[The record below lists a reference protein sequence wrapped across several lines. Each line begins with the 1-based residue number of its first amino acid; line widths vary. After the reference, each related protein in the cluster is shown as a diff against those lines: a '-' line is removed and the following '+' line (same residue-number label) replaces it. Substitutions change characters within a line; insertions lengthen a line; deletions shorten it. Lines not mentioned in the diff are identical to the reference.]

1 MDNQSSL
8 CDQFLRKIHQNIE
21 DNFDNENFSVKELSE
36 NVGISRSML
45 HRKLIKLTGKS
56 ASDLIKETRLSRAKA
71 LLENDVATV
80 SEIAYKVGFNSPS
93 YFNKVFKKHYNVSP
107 GDVRKGVTV
116 SSVQPS
122 MYQKVRIEASVFIG
136 ANSILILTVFMV
148 LIIVF
153 AGSGIFYYS
162 KNKVPIEK
170 SIAVLPFTNRSTEKE
185 NQYFAD
191 GIVDDLVNRLSTID
205 GLKVISHT
213 SSEMFR
219 EKGDRTAPEI
229 AKLLGVK
236 YILEGSVQRDAENIR
251 LNVKLIDAEN
261 DNHVWANLY
270 DRELEEIFEIQSDL
284 SEQIIR
290 ELSIVL
296 SIDGKKILR
305 RSQTKNLKALEY
317 KQMGRFH
324 LNTRTREGLRTSI
337 NYFKLAI
344 KEDPDYGLAYAELAD
359 SYFIM
364 AWHDFMDC
372 RIGMD
377 SARYLALKALEID
390 ENLAEAHSILG
401 YVLWDFD
408 WKKEAGE
415 IEFLKAIEIN
425 PNHAPSYQYYSE
437 FLSTY
442 GEQKKQGNI
451 SIKLSHLI
459 PIHLFIE

>member
-1 MDNQSSL
+1 
-8 CDQFLRKIHQNIE
+8 
-21 DNFDNENFSVKELSE
+21 
-36 NVGISRSML
+36 
-45 HRKLIKLTGKS
+45 
-56 ASDLIKETRLSRAKA
+56 
-71 LLENDVATV
+71 
-80 SEIAYKVGFNSPS
+80 
-93 YFNKVFKKHYNVSP
+93 
-107 GDVRKGVTV
+107 
-116 SSVQPS
+116 
-122 MYQKVRIEASVFIG
+122 
-136 ANSILILTVFMV
+136 
-148 LIIVF
+148 
-153 AGSGIFYYS
+153 
-162 KNKVPIEK
+162 
-170 SIAVLPFTNRSTEKE
+170 
-185 NQYFAD
+185 
-191 GIVDDLVNRLSTID
+191 
-205 GLKVISHT
+205 
-213 SSEMFR
+213 
-219 EKGDRTAPEI
+219 
-229 AKLLGVK
+229 
-236 YILEGSVQRDAENIR
+236 VQRDAENIR

-290 ELSIVL
+290 ELSIIL
-296 SIDGKKILR
+296 SIDGKKVLR
-305 RSQTKNLKALEY
+305 RNQTKNLKALEY

-364 AWHDFMDC
+364 AWHNFMDW

-442 GEQKKQGNI
+442 REPKKAREYINKAITLNPYSFIHRIVSSKYYLWDGDYKNALQENKFAQELCKNHPLAMRLAFIINVLKGDELAALDSFKKFGQISGNWTTEKADSAFLADKTDGLLKLGVKFEKSKIDKAQFYALLGEVDLAVDLLDSLLQAGSFHPYYTTNRMFDKLKFHPRYI
-451 SIKLSHLI
+451 AILDSIGL
-459 PIHLFIE
+459 